1 MTGGGPVRDLQSM
14 LAGME
19 PVLDEDSFRFVVP
32 SSAQE
37 LAALHERCF
46 ALVYEEEGQTCVVRP
61 GQGEKGRPFARITLT
76 VHSDLEGVGLTAAAS
91 SALAGEGIACN
102 VIAGFHHDH
111 LFVPWER
118 RIEALGILKALSHDA
133 RR

>member
-1 MTGGGPVRDLQSM
+1 M

-19 PVLDEDSFRFVVP
+19 PALDEDSFRFVVP
-32 SSAQE
+32 GPPQE
-37 LAALHERCF
+37 FAALHERCF
-46 ALVYEEEGQTCVVRP
+46 ALVYEEEGLTCIVRA
-61 GQGEKGRPFARITLT
+61 GQSEEGRPFARITLT

-118 RIEALGILKALSHDA
+118 RIEALGILEALSHDA